1 MEEAA
6 PPPTPNRGWWSVR
19 TVMLL
24 AAGAMVA
31 LVMTVVALS
40 LGSDTDVLGARA
52 PGASEPGPSAP
63 GASGGVACQAP
74 PDPQESPTH
83 FASAP
88 DPSVAQDGE
97 WDVTLHTTCGDIGLL
112 LDGHAAPKSVASF
125 VTLARAGY
133 WHDSVCHRLTT
144 KQAPTAFLQCGDPTG
159 RSRADPGY
167 DLPVENTPADRHY
180 ALGTVGV
187 ARGDGFPSTSGE
199 FFMVHRD
206 FTLEPDHVA
215 YSVIGRVVSGQDV
228 VEHIA
233 HEGGEDTRPDGP
245 PFLSISIIDV
255 DVARHR

>member
-1 MEEAA
+1 
-6 PPPTPNRGWWSVR
+6 
-19 TVMLL
+19 MLL
-24 AAGAMVA
+24 VAGAMVA
-31 LVMTVVALS
+31 LVMTVVVLS
-40 LGSDTDVLGARA
+40 LGSDTGQ
-52 PGASEPGPSAP
+52 PGAQAP
-63 GASGGVACQAP
+63 TSRGGVPTCDAP
-74 PDPQESPTH
+74 PAPQESPLH

-88 DPSVAQDGE
+88 GPSVAEGRE
-97 WDVTLHTTCGDIGLL
+97 WDVTLHTSCGDIGLR
-112 LDGHAAPKSVASF
+112 LDGAAAPRSVASF

-133 WHDSVCHRLTT
+133 WHHSVCHRLTT

-180 ALGTVGV
+180 SLGTVGM

-206 FTLEPDHVA
+206 FTLDADHVA

-233 HEGGEDTRPDGP
+233 DEGGEDTRPDGP
-245 PFLSISIIDV
+245 PFQSISVLDV
-255 DVARHR
+255 DVRKAS